1 MKLLLHICDLEMTES
16 IYLHMVSSNA
26 QINVCIKKWLLLIMH
41 LSDICL
47 EKNLKIKNE
56 QNMDEK
62 KHKKRDSS
70 VEKELGIKLNT
81 S

>member
-1 MKLLLHICDLEMTES
+1 
-16 IYLHMVSSNA
+16 
-26 QINVCIKKWLLLIMH
+26 MH